1 MNDHPGKHPAS
12 FRDPSGFVFEQ
23 GGKIYRQVNQLYKEH
38 FDHLVNSGLYSQ
50 LTQAG
55 LLVQHDTIQKNLLN
69 SPDWYLTLIPERI
82 PFISY
87 PYEWSFDQLK
97 DAAMLTLKIMRKALD
112 KGMILK
118 DATPYNIQFNA
129 QARPVFID
137 TLSFESYAGHQP
149 WVAYR
154 QFCETFLAPLL
165 LNAYLGME
173 SSRLFFSYPDGV
185 PVQQCASW
193 LRFKSRFHS
202 LALLHIHLQK
212 AVTNGRSKVQQGSFT
227 KAKLLRI
234 VEHLDGG
241 ISKLKLPERRTEWN
255 QYYDPL
261 LTGSPYIRE
270 KEKVFAEY
278 VGGISFSSAIDLG
291 CNNGYFTRMLSTH
304 ERLVV
309 GTDFDN
315 DSINDFYAAQK
326 KEGNAH
332 HCLPLVADWLHP
344 AASSGWENAEQ
355 KSLIDRS
362 SFDLVVALALI
373 HHLTVARNVPLEH
386 IVSLLSKICRRWL
399 IIEFV
404 TKEDERVIDI
414 LERKEDRF
422 LNYNP
427 AGFEKIFS
435 GRFNLIRKTD
445 LKQGHRMLYLF
456 EKKPTHG

>member
-23 GGKIYRQVNQLYKEH
+23 GGKIYRQVNLTYQSH
-38 FDHLVNSGLYSQ
+38 FDHLVESGLYSQ
-50 LTQAG
+50 LTHAG
-55 LLVQHDTIQKNLLN
+55 LLVHHETTQKNILN
-69 SPDWYLTLIPERI
+69 SPDWYITLVPEKI
-82 PFISY
+82 PFVSY

-97 DAAMLTLKIMRKALD
+97 DAALLTLKIMRKSLD

-118 DATPYNIQFNA
+118 DATPFNIQFNA

-137 TLSFESYAGHQP
+137 TLSFETYGGHQP
-149 WVAYR
+149 WIAYR

-173 SSRLFFSYPDGV
+173 SSKLFLSYPEGV

-212 AVTNGRSKVQQGSFT
+212 AVTNGRNKAPHPTFT
-227 KAKLLRI
+227 KSKLLRI
-234 VEHLDGG
+234 VDHLEGG

-255 QYYDPL
+255 DYYDPL
-261 LTGSPYIRE
+261 LTGSAYIKE
-270 KEKVFAEY
+270 KEKAFADFISS
-278 VGGISFSSAIDLG
+278 ISFSSALDLG
-291 CNNGYFTRMLSTH
+291 CNKGHFTKMLSNR

-315 DSINDFYAAQK
+315 DSINDFYESQK
-326 KEGNAH
+326 KEGDAH

-344 AASSGWENAEQ
+344 SPPSGWENAEQ

-362 SFDLVVALALI
+362 PFDLVVALAII
-373 HHLTVARNVPLEH
+373 HHLVISRNVPLEH
-386 IVSLLSKICRRWL
+386 LVSLFSKICRRWL

-404 TKEDERVIDI
+404 TKEDERVREI
-414 LERKEDRF
+414 LERKEDIF
-422 LNYNP
+422 PNYHP
-427 AGFEKIFS
+427 AGFEKTFS
-435 GRFNLIRKTD
+435 LMFICRKKVD
-445 LKQGHRMLYLF
+445 LKQSNRILYLF
-456 EKKPTHG
+456 EKKAGHA